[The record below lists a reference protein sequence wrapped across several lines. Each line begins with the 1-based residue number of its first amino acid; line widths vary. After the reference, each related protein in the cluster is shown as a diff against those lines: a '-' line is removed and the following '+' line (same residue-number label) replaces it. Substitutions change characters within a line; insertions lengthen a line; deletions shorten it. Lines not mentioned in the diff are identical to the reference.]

1 MVPDPVLV
9 FRLRHNAVTVVP
21 RVSAG
26 ESAPIERRIASND
39 GRNDG
44 GQEAAAARQGGEPE
58 EGPDDW
64 TTGDEPMTSSRAS
77 DLETLCKETGD
88 SETVDT
94 GLSKAE
100 AFERIDRMRKRAG
113 PR

>member
-1 MVPDPVLV
+1 
-9 FRLRHNAVTVVP
+9 
-21 RVSAG
+21 
-26 ESAPIERRIASND
+26 
-39 GRNDG
+39 
-44 GQEAAAARQGGEPE
+44 
-58 EGPDDW
+58 
-64 TTGDEPMTSSRAS
+64 MTSSRAS

>member
-1 MVPDPVLV
+1 
-9 FRLRHNAVTVVP
+9 
-21 RVSAG
+21 
-26 ESAPIERRIASND
+26 
-39 GRNDG
+39 
-44 GQEAAAARQGGEPE
+44 
-58 EGPDDW
+58 
-64 TTGDEPMTSSRAS
+64 MTSSRAS
-77 DLETLCKETGD
+77 DLETLCEEAGD